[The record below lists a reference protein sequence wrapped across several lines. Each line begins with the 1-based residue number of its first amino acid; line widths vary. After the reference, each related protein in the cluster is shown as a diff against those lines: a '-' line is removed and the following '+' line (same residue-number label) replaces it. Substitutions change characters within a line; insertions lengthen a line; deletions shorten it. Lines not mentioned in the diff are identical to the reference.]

1 MKRLSPENTATPFHP
16 SLFMQRS
23 LLSLAIMLAVSHQ
36 ALADNVMT
44 LPDMQVTAGKRVQSQ
59 DQTDLALSVA
69 SQADL
74 ERANVYA
81 SGDLERV
88 FPELLMRNTG
98 ASVFPSLSLRGVSSS
113 DPYNAPVG
121 IYVDGV
127 PQYLGTFNQ
136 QLLNIEHI
144 ELLKGPQGTLYG
156 RNAHAGALNI
166 LTRQPDNTPTATLQS
181 RFSNLHQ
188 QVSATGSTPL
198 VDDKL
203 FIQGTVYH
211 DDTDGELT
219 RSEHHGDSDN
229 GGGNVGLTFKPNE
242 DFSLKLAYARD
253 RLTSYNEQYLAD
265 ATYEKRRASVPL
277 LESVYVRRVETSSAT
292 LDWNLSDALKLTS
305 ITSLQNY
312 RHERLYGDLGFHWP
326 ETQRTVSQELRLST
340 QGDDRAW
347 DAVGGLYWQK
357 SRSHSEREP
366 DSSAPLFG
374 VYGVA
379 DSRIDS
385 SEKAVFGEF
394 TWHLAPRWDLTLGA
408 RHSVEKAETD
418 YTQVDA
424 AFTPGFV
431 YSGNDTFT
439 STTPKI
445 ALGFQATPDMR
456 LYASVSK
463 GYKAGG
469 YNRIG
474 AITPGAVAYAPE
486 KSLNTEIGVKS
497 SLFDQRLWLNAALY
511 RIDIDDVQQFIGAAG
526 TGTQSLSNIGKARS
540 EGAELSMDWHAD
552 EATLIR
558 LAGTVN
564 RNRMLDSERQGNSL
578 TYTPGRTLR
587 ASAEHSFYFDGLLG
601 EVRPSVGISY
611 TGKHYFDVDNEVSQ
625 GGYSLVDARLAWLP
639 TPDLEVALYGN
650 NLGDK
655 DYRTYSYLS
664 GGAQF
669 SQPGQGRELGLSTK
683 ISF

>member
-1 MKRLSPENTATPFHP
+1 
-16 SLFMQRS
+16 MQRS
-23 LLSLAIMLAVSHQ
+23 LLSLAIMVAVSHQ
-36 ALADNVMT
+36 ALANDVMT
-44 LPDMQVTAGKRVQSQ
+44 LPDLQVTAGKRVQSQ

-69 SQADL
+69 STADL
-74 ERANVYA
+74 ERANVY
-81 SGDLERV
+81 STGDLERV
-88 FPELLMRNTG
+88 FPELLVRNTG

-136 QLLNIEHI
+136 QLLDIEHI

-166 LTRQPDNTPTATLQS
+166 LTRQPDNTPTATVQS

-188 QVSATGSTPL
+188 QVSASGSAPL

-203 FIQGTVYH
+203 FIQGAVYH

-229 GGGNVGLTFKPNE
+229 GGGNVGLMFKPNE

-277 LESVYVRRVETSSAT
+277 MESNYTRRVETSSASM
-292 LDWNLSDALKLTS
+292 DWNLSDSLKLSS

-312 RHERLYGDLGFHWP
+312 RLERLYGDLGFHWP

-347 DAVGGLYWQK
+347 DAVGGLYWQR
-357 SRSHSEREP
+357 SRSHSQR
-366 DSSAPLFG
+366 DADASAPLFG
-374 VYGVA
+374 VYGSA
-379 DSRIDS
+379 DSRIES
-385 SEKAVFGEF
+385 TEKAVFGEL
-394 TWHLAPRWDLTLGA
+394 TLHLAPRWDLTLGA
-408 RHSVEKAETD
+408 RHSEEKTETD
-418 YTQVDA
+418 YAQIDA

-431 YSGNDTFT
+431 YTGNDTFT
-439 STTPKI
+439 STTPKV
-445 ALGFQATPDMR
+445 ALGFQLTPDTR

-474 AITPGAVAYAPE
+474 AVTADAVAYAPE
-486 KSLNTEIGVKS
+486 KSLNMEVGVKS
-497 SLFDQRLWLNAALY
+497 SLLDKRVWLNAALY

-526 TGTQSLSNIGKARS
+526 TGTQSLSNVGKARS
-540 EGAELSMDWHAD
+540 EGAEMSVDWRAD

-587 ASAEHSFYFDGLLG
+587 ASAERSFYFEGLLG

-611 TGKHYFDVDNEVSQ
+611 TGQHYFDVDNDVSQ
-625 GGYSLVDARLAWLP
+625 GGYSLVDARLSWLP
-639 TPDLEVALYGN
+639 RPDLELALYGN

-669 SQPGQGRELGLSTK
+669 SQPGQRRELGLSTK
-683 ISF
+683 ITF

>member
-1 MKRLSPENTATPFHP
+1 
-16 SLFMQRS
+16 MQRS
-23 LLSLAIMLAVSHQ
+23 ILSLAIMFAVSGQ
-36 ALADNVMT
+36 ALADDVLN
-44 LPDMQVTAGKRVQSQ
+44 LPEMQVTASKRTQAQ

-69 SQADL
+69 NADDL
-74 ERANVYA
+74 ERANVYN

-88 FPELLMRNTG
+88 FPELLIRNTG
-98 ASVFPSLSLRGVSSS
+98 ASVFPSLSMRGISSS
-113 DPYNAPVG
+113 DPYNAPVA

-136 QLLNIEHI
+136 QLLDVEHI

-166 LTRQPDNTPTATLQS
+166 ITRQPDNTSTATLQS

-188 QVSATGSTPL
+188 QVAASGSAPL
-198 VDDKL
+198 IEDRL

-219 RSEHHGDSDN
+219 HSEHHGDSDN
-229 GGGNVGLTFKPNE
+229 GGGNVALTFRPNE

-265 ATYEKRRASVPL
+265 ATYEQRRASVPL
-277 LESVYVRRVETSSAT
+277 MESVYVRRVETSSAT
-292 LDWNLSDALKLTS
+292 LDWNLSDSLKLTS

-312 RHERLYGDLGFHWP
+312 RHERLFGDMGFLWP
-326 ETQRTVSQELRLST
+326 EKQRTVSQELRLST
-340 QGDDRAW
+340 QGADRAW

-357 SRSHSEREP
+357 SRSHSQREP
-366 DSSAPLFG
+366 ETGAPLLGSFG
-374 VYGVA
+374 LA
-379 DSRIDS
+379 DSRIENT
-385 SEKAVFGEF
+385 EKAVFGEF

-408 RHSVEKAETD
+408 RHSEEKAETT
-418 YTQVDA
+418 YTQADA
-424 AFTPGFV
+424 LFTPGFV
-431 YSGNDTFT
+431 YTGNDTFT
-439 STTPKI
+439 STTPKV
-445 ALGFQATPDMR
+445 ALGFQATPDTR

-463 GYKAGG
+463 GFKAGG

-474 AITPGAVAYAPE
+474 SITADSVAYSPE
-486 KSLNTEIGVKS
+486 KSLNMEVGVKS
-497 SLFDQRLWLNAALY
+497 SLLDKRLWLNAALY

-526 TGTQSLSNIGKARS
+526 TGTQALSNIGKARS
-540 EGAELSMDWHAD
+540 EGAEMSLDWRAD

-564 RNRMLDSERQGNSL
+564 RNRMLDSDRQGNSL

-587 ASAEHSFYFDGLLG
+587 ASAERSFYFDNLLG
-601 EVRPSVGISY
+601 ELRPGVGISY

-639 TPDLEVALYGN
+639 KPDLELALYGN

-655 DYRTYSYLS
+655 DYRTYSYITS
-664 GGAQF
+664 GAQF
-669 SQPGQGRELGLSTK
+669 SQPGQGRELGLSTR
-683 ISF
+683 ITF

>member
-1 MKRLSPENTATPFHP
+1 
-16 SLFMQRS
+16 MQRS
-23 LLSLAIMLAVSHQ
+23 ILSLAITIAVSGQ
-36 ALADNVMT
+36 VLADDVLN
-44 LPDMQVTAGKRVQSQ
+44 LPEMQVTASKRIQAQ
-59 DQTDLALSVA
+59 DQTDLALSIA
-69 SQADL
+69 SEADL
-74 ERANVYA
+74 ERANVYN
-81 SGDLERV
+81 SGELERV
-88 FPELLMRNTG
+88 FPELLVRNTG
-98 ASVFPSLSLRGVSSS
+98 AGVFPSLSMRGISSS
-113 DPYNAPVG
+113 DPYNAPVA

-136 QLLNIEHI
+136 QLLDVEHI

-166 LTRQPDNTPTATLQS
+166 ITRQPDNTPTATLQS

-188 QVSATGSTPL
+188 QVAASGSAPL
-198 VDDKL
+198 IEDRL

-229 GGGNVGLTFKPNE
+229 GGGNVALTFRPNE

-265 ATYEKRRASVPL
+265 ETYEKRRASVPFM
-277 LESVYVRRVETSSAT
+277 ESVYVRRVETSSASI
-292 LDWNLSDALKLTS
+292 DWNLSDSLKLTS

-312 RHERLYGDLGFHWP
+312 RHERLFGDMGFLWP
-326 ETQRTVSQELRLST
+326 ETQRTVSQELRLAT
-340 QGDDRAW
+340 QGEDRAW

-374 VYGVA
+374 SFGAA
-379 DSRIDS
+379 DSRIENT
-385 SEKAVFGEF
+385 EKAVFGEF
-394 TWHLAPRWDLTLGA
+394 IWHLAPRWDLTLGA
-408 RHSVEKAETD
+408 RHSEEKAETT

-424 AFTPGFV
+424 LFTPGFV
-431 YSGNDTFT
+431 YTGNDTFT
-439 STTPKI
+439 STTPKV
-445 ALGFQATPDMR
+445 ALGFQATPDTR

-463 GYKAGG
+463 GFKAGG

-474 AITPGAVAYAPE
+474 AITADAVAYSPE
-486 KSLNTEIGVKS
+486 KSLNMEVGVKS
-497 SLFDQRLWLNAALY
+497 SLLDKRVWLNAALY
-511 RIDIDDVQQFIGAAG
+511 RIDIEDVQQFIGAAG

-540 EGAELSMDWHAD
+540 EGAEMSVDWRAD

-564 RNRMLDSERQGNSL
+564 RNRMLDSDRQGNSL

-587 ASAEHSFYFDGLLG
+587 ASAERSFHFDNLLG
-601 EVRPSVGISY
+601 ELRPSVGISY
-611 TGKHYFDVDNEVSQ
+611 TGQHYFDVDNEVSQ
-625 GGYSLVDARLAWLP
+625 GGYSLVDARLSWLP
-639 TPDLEVALYGN
+639 KPDLELALYGN

-669 SQPGQGRELGLSTK
+669 SQPGQGREIGLSTR
-683 ISF
+683 ITF

>member
-1 MKRLSPENTATPFHP
+1 
-16 SLFMQRS
+16 MQRS
-23 LLSLAIMLAVSHQ
+23 ILSLAIMFAVSGQ
-36 ALADNVMT
+36 ALADDVLN
-44 LPDMQVTAGKRVQSQ
+44 LPEMQVTASKRTQAQ

-69 SQADL
+69 NADDL
-74 ERANVYA
+74 ERANVYN
-81 SGDLERV
+81 SGELERV
-88 FPELLMRNTG
+88 FPELLIRNTG
-98 ASVFPSLSLRGVSSS
+98 ASVFPSLSMRGISSS
-113 DPYNAPVG
+113 DPYNAPVA

-136 QLLNIEHI
+136 QLLDVEHI

-166 LTRQPDNTPTATLQS
+166 ITRQPDNTPTATLQS

-188 QVSATGSTPL
+188 QVAASGSAPL
-198 VDDKL
+198 IEDRL

-229 GGGNVGLTFKPNE
+229 GGGNVALTFRPNE

-265 ATYEKRRASVPL
+265 ATYEQRRASVPL
-277 LESVYVRRVETSSAT
+277 MESVYVRRVETSSAT
-292 LDWNLSDALKLTS
+292 LDWNLSDSLKLTS

-312 RHERLYGDLGFHWP
+312 RHERLFGDMGFLWP
-326 ETQRTVSQELRLST
+326 EKQHTVSQELRLST
-340 QGDDRAW
+340 QGADRAW
-347 DAVGGLYWQK
+347 DTVGGLYWQK
-357 SRSHSEREP
+357 SRSHSQREP
-366 DSSAPLFG
+366 ETGAPLLGSFG
-374 VYGVA
+374 LA
-379 DSRIDS
+379 DSRIENT
-385 SEKAVFGEF
+385 EKAVFGEF

-408 RHSVEKAETD
+408 RHSEEKAETT
-418 YTQVDA
+418 YTQADA
-424 AFTPGFV
+424 LFTPGFV
-431 YSGNDTFT
+431 YTGNDTFT
-439 STTPKI
+439 STTPKV
-445 ALGFQATPDMR
+445 ALGFQATPDTR

-463 GYKAGG
+463 GFKAGG

-474 AITPGAVAYAPE
+474 SITADSVAYSPE
-486 KSLNTEIGVKS
+486 KSLNMEVGVKS
-497 SLFDQRLWLNAALY
+497 SLLDKRLWLNAALY

-526 TGTQSLSNIGKARS
+526 TGTQALSNIGKARS
-540 EGAELSMDWHAD
+540 EGAEMSLDWRAD

-564 RNRMLDSERQGNSL
+564 RNRMLDSDRQGNSL

-587 ASAEHSFYFDGLLG
+587 ASAERNFHFDNLLG
-601 EVRPSVGISY
+601 ELRPSVGISY

-639 TPDLEVALYGN
+639 KPDLELALYGN

-655 DYRTYSYLS
+655 DYRTYSYITS
-664 GGAQF
+664 GAQF
-669 SQPGQGRELGLSTK
+669 SQPGQGRELGLSTR
-683 ISF
+683 ITF